1 MGLSV
6 VLATYNEQDMLDQC
20 LDSVKEI
27 ADEIVVVDGR
37 SNDRTVEI
45 AKSFGAKVK
54 VVDNEYIFHINK
66 QKAVDLASKDW
77 VLQLDADEIA
87 PKELREEVQSIVNG
101 KTKGFVGYYLPRK
114 NFFLG
119 HWMRKGGQYPDP
131 VIRLFVRG
139 KGYFPQ
145 KTVHEQIVID
155 GPVGTLNN
163 ALLHY
168 PYQTFGEYW
177 EKAVRYSHLV
187 AREMVQ
193 AHVSKNLMTVLNY
206 LFVKPSITFL
216 NLFIRHQ
223 GFVDGVYGFLFAWLS
238 GAQMQLALFKYLYGK
253 NLD

>member
-101 KTKGFVGYYLPRK
+101 KTKGFVG
-114 NFFLG
+114 
-119 HWMRKGGQYPDP
+119 
-131 VIRLFVRG
+131 
-139 KGYFPQ
+139 
-145 KTVHEQIVID
+145 
-155 GPVGTLNN
+155 
-163 ALLHY
+163 
-168 PYQTFGEYW
+168 
-177 EKAVRYSHLV
+177 
-187 AREMVQ
+187 
-193 AHVSKNLMTVLNY
+193 
-206 LFVKPSITFL
+206 
-216 NLFIRHQ
+216 
-223 GFVDGVYGFLFAWLS
+223 
-238 GAQMQLALFKYLYGK
+238 
-253 NLD
+253 